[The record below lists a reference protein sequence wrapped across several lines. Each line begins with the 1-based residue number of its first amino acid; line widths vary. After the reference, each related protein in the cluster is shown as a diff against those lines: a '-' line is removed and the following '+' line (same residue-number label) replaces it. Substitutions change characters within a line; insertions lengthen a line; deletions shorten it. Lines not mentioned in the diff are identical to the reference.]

1 MNLFLELLIS
11 VFGDICIFIYLGKI
25 YGIICLIIISF
36 RFLYSIGFIRSP
48 KISKKIF
55 MEGVAYL
62 KDYQGPYNNPLPYK
76 EALSLTETF
85 NLKDFVIIALFYDIP
100 GEVPEDKL
108 RASIGIYKQK
118 VLFSDPVPKEFEE
131 YCKNNDY
138 YSAELP
144 KTSCLYSSWDYS
156 NFFTMII
163 GIIKFTKKMKKN
175 LQDVTFRKKN
185 EINEEPKIEIELYI
199 SESKMEFY
207 IPLAN
212 SDKFFVYKK
221 EDKQKI
227 Q

>member
-1 MNLFLELLIS
+1 MNLLAKFAILCC
-11 VFGDICIFIYLGKI
+11 VDIYIFMYIGKFYGFI
-25 YGIICLIIISF
+25 GLGIICI
-36 RFLYSIGFIRSP
+36 RFLYNLGILRSP
-48 KISKKIF
+48 KIFRGAFS
-55 MEGVAYL
+55 EGMVYV
-62 KDYQGPYNNPLPYK
+62 KDYQGSYHNPEAYK
-76 EALSLTETF
+76 EALNLITTF
-85 NLKDFVIIALFYDIP
+85 KLKEFLLIGIFYDKP

-108 RASIGIYKQK
+108 RSSIGIFRRN
-118 VLFSDPVPKEFEE
+118 VGFPDPVPKEFEE

-144 KTSCLYSSWDYS
+144 MTSCLYSSWDYS